1 MARLRIPVG
10 TVISDVAHLVSAV
23 AWPLVIVGV
32 LWFLREPL
40 RALAHRIGSSAQR
53 VSIGAQGLTVELGSA
68 IEAVPSQAATALAG
82 VRAPEQ
88 APRVVDSAAMTM
100 FAQLQGEAPAPY
112 LVVDLGEGREWL
124 TSRLYIFAILLRA
137 MRQTGA
143 LLFVETVA
151 GVRGRFVGLASP
163 EHVRWALAHAYP
175 WLEADYA
182 TAYAQ
187 ATTARQTSNPNP
199 NPNVDPFVL
208 DDNGRLAQEV
218 AHQVATNFV
227 FAVQVV
233 PPGAAVPTTT
243 NDQWVVE
250 DRPDG
255 KFIEHAKWLTGAE
268 LERVLGS
275 VLHRFAYLVETVPR
289 SPAEVAREA
298 VRVHGEDVVAL
309 VDDQHRF
316 RDMVVNRRDVLE
328 TLAINTGANAGTERE
343 S

>member
-1 MARLRIPVG
+1 MTPSRIPLA

-40 RALAHRIGSSAQR
+40 RALAHRIGSSAQS

-68 IEAVPSQAATALAG
+68 IEPVPSQAATALAG

-143 LLFVETVA
+143 LLFVETVG

-182 TAYAQ
+182 YAYAQ
-187 ATTARQTSNPNP
+187 ATTSRQTP
-199 NPNVDPFVL
+199 NPNVEPFVL
-208 DDNGRLAQEV
+208 DDNGRLAENV

-233 PPGAAVPTTT
+233 PPGAGVPTTS
-243 NDQWVVE
+243 DEWVVE

-255 KFIEHAKWLTGAE
+255 KFIEHAKWLTGGE

-275 VLHRFAYLVETVPR
+275 ALHRFAYLLETVPR

-316 RDMVVNRRDVLE
+316 RDVVVNRRDVLE
-328 TLAINTGANAGTERE
+328 TLAINTSADAGTERE
-343 S
+343 